1 MKTLLKP
8 SLIMVGML
16 TANLGMAQ
24 TDAKAN
30 ELLNKVSKKY
40 QAYSSI
46 KAVFTVTTENQADK
60 KKTTEEGTVYLKGSK
75 FRLDFGGQEIYCD
88 GKTMWTYVK
97 DANEVTIENYKP
109 NDNSITPN
117 EIFSIH
123 KKGFNG
129 AYEGPI
135 VRNNKTYEV
144 VKLSPKVPKKNQLS
158 YVKVEIDKTTNQ
170 IDRMLMYYKN
180 SMLVT
185 YAVKSF
191 TPNQVMADASFTF
204 DAKTKPGV
212 TVVDLR

>member
-1 MKTLLKP
+1 MRTLFKP
-8 SLIMVGML
+8 SLFITGML
-16 TANLGMAQ
+16 SATLIQAQ

-40 QAYSSI
+40 QAYTSI
-46 KAVFTVTTENQADK
+46 KAVFTVITENQADK
-60 KKTTEEGTVYLKGSK
+60 KKTTEEGTVFLKGAK

-88 GKTMWTYVK
+88 GKTLWTYVK

-117 EIFSIH
+117 EIFTIH

-129 AYEGPI
+129 TYEGP
-135 VRNNKTYEV
+135 VMRNNKTYEV
-144 VKLSPKVPKKNQLS
+144 IKLSPKTPKKNQLS
-158 YVKVEIDKTTNQ
+158 YVKVEIDKTSSQ
-170 IDRMLMYYKN
+170 IDRMMMYYKN
-180 SMLVT
+180 SMVVT
-185 YAVKSF
+185 YAVKTF
-191 TPNQVMADASFTF
+191 TPNLAMTDASFTF